1 MDTFKVSLL
10 IRKYEYSV
18 KRKFRINLV
27 VHYYC
32 NLKNVWEARVCFPI
46 YYFGILQDFT
56 PISRSSWLMSFA
68 CIFFFLIALIISCNF
83 KIMLNVLT
91 GIQVKPAVANRLAGQ
106 RQTRGWT
113 FLRFPQWK
121 MSQGRLANH
130 IAGSGRD
137 VSCYFIL
144 CTCCYYKH
152 LSKVENWTR
161 DRGTVMENRSSWD
174 RRVFKQRSCLV
185 AK

>member
-10 IRKYEYSV
+10 IRKYEYSI

-32 NLKNVWEARVCFPI
+32 NLKNVEYVSS
-46 YYFGILQDFT
+46 T
-56 PISRSSWLMSFA
+56 PISRSLWLMSFA
-68 CIFFFLIALIISCNF
+68 CIYFFLIALIISCNF

>member
-10 IRKYEYSV
+10 IRKYEYSI

-32 NLKNVWEARVCFPI
+32 NLKNVEYVSIFI
-46 YYFGILQDFT
+46 ILASCKILHLFRDHCD
-56 PISRSSWLMSFA
+56 SWVLHA
-68 CIFFFLIALIISCNF
+68 YIFFLIALIISCNF